1 MCFRNIKLLVS
12 GYWGLFLKEQP
23 RYKAAPGHW
32 ESGQNHRKQG
42 KGMEYQR
49 RRRGVGRL
57 LPGEFAP
64 QVLLTSSK
72 FSLA

>member
-49 RRRGVGRL
+49 RRRGVG
-57 LPGEFAP
+57 
-64 QVLLTSSK
+64 
-72 FSLA
+72 